1 MPGEQVNAA
10 PAFAARADGLPAAR
24 PTVRTAAPFLM
35 LTAVGLVATML
46 PPYEGTWVHAV
57 LAVLMVGVLAWA
69 HREAMT
75 RVERTWIDVAAPLG
89 TFPLIALLRDASGGS
104 TSGLAEL
111 VAVPIFWLACFGTR
125 RDLHVCAG
133 LAALTFALPVLV
145 VGGPEYP
152 AGEWRRVVL
161 WTGVAL
167 VIAPVVQSVVRRLAS
182 ESDRTRDIAARFEG
196 ILRGATL
203 TSLVTTDREG
213 VITSFGVGSERMT
226 GYRAEDVVG
235 RRFTD
240 VCFRQEELEAVGR
253 ELGVP
258 ADFSVLSRLAHQGAD
273 SRVWTLATLDDRTAF
288 VRMAVTELRDD
299 REAVVG
305 YLCVAIDATRAT
317 RNERELTQAE
327 ERWRALLDHLPDTTV
342 VMVEERVGITLVTG
356 AGVLAQRLRD
366 GAGRRLTEIV
376 DRDEPGRLGRM
387 LGQAFGGQE
396 SDPVFAMVGTR
407 EHELVAS
414 PLPSTTHR
422 RQALLMVRDVSEE
435 RDRARRLMAAKER
448 AERLFQDAPQGIA
461 VLGTDGTVLQ
471 VNPSLVALLGE
482 DPTGRQLATL
492 SEDPDDLTVPL
503 HLARVRDG
511 HERAETQLT
520 VRGRDREPLHV
531 VLVSTLLHGEDP
543 TGAADT
549 ILTNVVDVSERYRY
563 ERQLA
568 FLAEHDPLTG
578 LANRRRFDTA
588 LERHVDECRR
598 YGARGAVLMLDLD
611 HFKDVND
618 TLGHAVGDEFLVE
631 IGTLLQQRMRSTDL
645 VARLGGDEF
654 AVLLPHEDKESAR
667 LVAESIVDRVRIETM
682 AWDDARRGVTVS
694 IGGVIIEDV
703 HASASDVLSAA
714 DAAMYVAKH
723 SGRSRFAFLDVEE
736 SPRR

>member
-1 MPGEQVNAA
+1 MIPA
-10 PAFAARADGLPAAR
+10 PVFRPPPTDAPAAR
-24 PTVRTAAPFLM
+24 PSVRTAAPFL
-35 LTAVGLVATML
+35 LLIAVGLVAAML
-46 PPYEGTWVHAV
+46 PPYEGTWVHAA
-57 LAVLMVGVLAWA
+57 LAVVMVGVLAWA

-89 TFPLIALLRDASGGS
+89 SFALIALLRDASGGA

-111 VAVPIFWLACFGTR
+111 VAIPIFWLACFGTR
-125 RDLHVCAG
+125 RDLYAAAG
-133 LAALTFALPVLV
+133 LVALTFALPVV
-145 VGGPEYP
+145 AVGAPAYP
-152 AGEWRRVVL
+152 LGEWRRVVL

-167 VIAPVVQSVVRRLAS
+167 VIAPVVQTVVRRLAI
-182 ESDRTRDIAARFEG
+182 ESMRTRDIAARFEG

-203 TSLVTTDREG
+203 TSLVTTDVDG
-213 VITSFGVGSERMT
+213 TITSFGVGSERMT
-226 GYRAEDVVG
+226 GYRAEEVVG
-235 RRFTD
+235 RSLTELCLR
-240 VCFRQEELEAVGR
+240 REELDAVGR

-258 ADFSVLSRLAHQGAD
+258 PDFAVLTRLAHQGAD
-273 SRVWTLATLDDRTAF
+273 SRVWTLVTRDDSTTF

-299 REAVVG
+299 RDEVVG

-317 RNERELTQAE
+317 RNERALTQAE

-376 DRDEPGRLGRM
+376 DRDHPGRLER
-387 LGQAFGGQE
+387 LLVQAFGGDE
-396 SDPVFAMVGTR
+396 TDPVFVTVGTR

-435 RDRARRLMAAKER
+435 RDRERRLTAAKER
-448 AERLFQDAPQGIA
+448 AERLFEDAPQGIA

-471 VNPSLVALLGE
+471 VNPALVALLGE
-482 DPTGRQLATL
+482 DPTGRQLASL
-492 SEDPDDLTVPL
+492 SDDPDDLTVAL
-503 HLARVRDG
+503 HLQRVRDG
-511 HERAETQLT
+511 DQRPETQLT

-531 VLVSTLLHGEDP
+531 VLISTLLHGED
-543 TGAADT
+543 TGAGDT

-578 LANRRRFDTA
+578 LANRRRFDIE
-588 LERHVDECRR
+588 LERHVDDCRR

-611 HFKDVND
+611 HFKEVND
-618 TLGHAVGDEFLVE
+618 TLGHAVGDEFLTE
-631 IGTLLQQRMRSTDL
+631 IGRLLQHRLRSTDL

-654 AVLLPHEDKESAR
+654 AILLPHGDKESAA
-667 LVAESIVDRVRIETM
+667 LVAESIVERVRSET
-682 AWDDARRGVTVS
+682 ARLEDARRGVTVS
-694 IGGVIIEDV
+694 IGGVVVEDA
-703 HASASDVLSAA
+703 HSSASDVLSAA

-723 SGRSRFAFLDVEE
+723 SGRSRFAFLSVDAD
-736 SPRR
+736 RRR